1 MPSRIELTE
10 APIDRDA
17 VLDAVASDRA
27 GAVLMFLGT
36 TRKVTEGRETASLD
50 YTAYRPMAIA
60 EMQKLAAEALDRWP
74 LEQIAITHRIGH
86 LEIGEASVAIGVSG
100 PHRAEAF
107 AAGQWLIDTLKE
119 RVPIWKRENWADG
132 QCEWVHPGLAEVP
145 RTDRERVE

>member
-1 MPSRIELTE
+1 MPSKIELTD
-10 APIDRDA
+10 APIDRTA
-17 VLDAVASDRA
+17 VLDAVASDQA

-36 TRKVTEGRETASLD
+36 TRKLTGDRETASLD

-60 EMQKLAAEALDRWP
+60 EMEKLAAEAMARWP

-86 LEIGEASVAIGVSG
+86 LEIGEASVAIAVSG
-100 PHRAEAF
+100 PPRAEAF

-132 QCEWVHPGLAEVP
+132 QCEWVHPGLAEMP

>member
-1 MPSRIELTE
+1 MSSRIELTE
-10 APIDRDA
+10 APIDRTA
-17 VLDAVASDRA
+17 VLDAVASDQA

-60 EMQKLAAEALDRWP
+60 EMEKLTAEAMARWP

-86 LEIGEASVAIGVSG
+86 LEIGEASVAIAVSG

>member
-1 MPSRIELTE
+1 MSSRIELTE
-10 APIDRDA
+10 APIDRTA
-17 VLDAVASDRA
+17 VLDAVASDQA

-60 EMQKLAAEALDRWP
+60 EMEKLSAEAMARWP

-86 LEIGEASVAIGVSG
+86 LEIGEASVAIAVSG

-132 QCEWVHPGLAEVP
+132 QSEWVHPGLAEVP
-145 RTDRERVE
+145 RTDQEHVE

>member
-1 MPSRIELTE
+1 MSSRIELTE
-10 APIDRDA
+10 APIDRTS
-17 VLDAVASDRA
+17 VLDAVASDQA

-60 EMQKLAAEALDRWP
+60 EMEKLAAEAMTRWP

-86 LEIGEASVAIGVSG
+86 LKIGEASVAIAVSG

-107 AAGQWLIDTLKE
+107 VAGQWLIDTLKE

-132 QCEWVHPGLAEVP
+132 HCEWVHPGLAEVP
-145 RTDRERVE
+145 CIDRKRVE